1 MLDDLKAWE
10 ASRSPDAPGLL
21 VVSTGELEAN
31 RALGLRAPVLLDQAS
46 TIGAAFGANGT
57 PMAVLVDEEGKI
69 ASKVAVGAQE
79 VFELARGEIPAP
91 AD

>member
-10 ASRSPDAPGLL
+10 ASRSPDVPRLL
-21 VVSTGELEAN
+21 VVSTGELAAN
-31 RALGLRAPVLLDQAS
+31 RALGLRAPVLLDQTS
-46 TIGAAFGANGT
+46 TIGAAYGANGT

-79 VFELARGEIPAP
+79 VFELARGEVPAP
-91 AD
+91 AG